1 MNEKKL
7 NKKESKN
14 LKIIDTADRLLGID
28 DDWNIGDIRE
38 HLLWLIKNP
47 EEIADG
53 YDRSVFKVE
62 NIDDIMREVKKLKR

>member
-1 MNEKKL
+1 M
-7 NKKESKN
+7 
-14 LKIIDTADRLLGID
+14 GID

-38 HLLWLIKNP
+38 HLLWLIENP

-62 NIDDIMREVKKLKR
+62 NIDDIMREVEKLKR